1 MKFKGGIMSFVVRSR
16 GISKEFRES
25 EVWDKRCIKSLQK
38 MSESILDNQCQSF
51 SAACG
56 KTLRQN
62 GGRIFS
68 SSKMSTEKMQ
78 AGHYKET
85 GKRCGKHKVI
95 LCAQDTTS
103 MNYTGHKKTTGLG
116 LIGSTDETK
125 GILVH
130 SMLAMT
136 EEGLP
141 LGIISQHQ
149 WVRKPEDKGKKHK
162 RKELP
167 IEEKE
172 SNKWLK
178 ALQDGEKRLPK
189 KLKEI
194 WIIGDRESDIYEYFA
209 MKKAKNIRILS
220 RAMHPRII
228 EAKIEGSNRR
238 GRLNKL
244 IKELPVFAEREV
256 EIERKNRTVKIKVD
270 ISYSNIKVYPPARFG
285 ATALPLEMSVVYIS
299 ERSRTAD
306 KIEWVLL
313 TDNNNMREEDAQK
326 MLDYYLHRWKVERF
340 HFTLKTGVFNVEKLQ
355 FDDAETLMNAISF
368 YSVLSWNV
376 MFVQY
381 YGRLHPDEKAEK
393 IIDSTEK
400 EVLEAFSKTKV
411 MNVYQALILIATLG
425 GFIGGSKR
433 YPFPGVKTL
442 WIGLIKLSAMK
453 EAWMLAKQHFLKSY
467 AT

>member
-1 MKFKGGIMSFVVRSR
+1 MSFVGQAKS
-16 GISKEFRES
+16 IAIEFKKADL
-25 EVWDKRCIKSLQK
+25 WDKRCIKSLKK
-38 MSESILDNQCQSF
+38 MAQVILKNQILSF

-68 SSKMSTEKMQ
+68 STKMSTEKMQ
-78 AGHYKET
+78 SGHYKET
-85 GKRCGKHKVI
+85 SKRCGKYKVV
-95 LCAQDTTS
+95 LCAQDTSS
-103 MNYTGHKKTTGLG
+103 MNYTTHKKTKGLG
-116 LIGSTDETK
+116 LIGPTDKSK

-149 WVRKPEDKGKKHK
+149 WVRRAEEKGKKHK

-172 SNKWLK
+172 SYKWLK
-178 ALQDGEKRLPK
+178 ALQDADKRLPK

-209 MKKAKNIRILS
+209 MEKSKNIRILS

-228 EAKIEGSNRR
+228 ESEIEGSNTR
-238 GRLNKL
+238 GKLHEL

-256 EIERKNRTVKIKVD
+256 AIERQSRTVNIKVG
-270 ISYSNIKVYPPARFG
+270 ISYSNITVYPPARFG
-285 ATALPLEMSVVYIS
+285 STAKPLAMSVVYIC
-299 ERSRTAD
+299 ERNRE
-306 KIEWVLL
+306 KEKLEWVLL
-313 TDNNNMREEDAQK
+313 TDNKNISEDEAQK

-340 HFTLKTGVFNVEKLQ
+340 HYTLKTGVFNIEKLQ
-355 FDDAETLMNAISF
+355 FDDAETLKNAIAF

-381 YGRLHPDEKAEK
+381 YGRQYPENNAEE

-400 EVLEAFSKTKV
+400 EVLEAYSGEKV
-411 MNVYQALILIATLG
+411 LSVNQSMMLIATLG
-425 GFIGGSKR
+425 GFLGGSKR
-433 YPFPGVKTL
+433 YPFPGVKTI
-442 WIGLIKLSAMK
+442 WIGLIKLAAMK
-453 EAWMLAKQHFLKSY
+453 EAWLLAKQHFLKI
-467 AT
+467 